1 MTRVMGQTRSAMSG
15 FKVWGWIDSMVG
27 VCMVMR
33 RGRLIDNLIS
43 FIGLN
48 FLRTDD
54 VTVCPIHTY
63 GPPAV
68 FTPPALRPIVIKPF
82 SFFYKF
88 RRSVHGKVPKKYTL
102 FVVN

>member
-1 MTRVMGQTRSAMSG
+1 VRMTRVMGQTRSAMSG

-27 VCMVMR
+27 VYGNASR
-33 RGRLIDNLIS
+33 KIDRYYLIS

-68 FTPPALRPIVIKPF
+68 YPALPLPPNRDQ
-82 SFFYKF
+82 
-88 RRSVHGKVPKKYTL
+88 TL
-102 FVVN
+102 LVFL